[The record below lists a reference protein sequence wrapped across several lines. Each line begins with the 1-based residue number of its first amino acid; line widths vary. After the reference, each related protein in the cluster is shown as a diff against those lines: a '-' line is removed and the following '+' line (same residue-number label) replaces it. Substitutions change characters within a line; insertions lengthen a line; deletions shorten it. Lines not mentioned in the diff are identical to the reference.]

1 MNILGE
7 AALGHTNEDLAFLNQ
22 ASYLKMISGI
32 GPSPSEIQTL
42 LSHLPHLLI
51 FVTTSGISEHSPEN
65 ADVLYAYPSN
75 TADQPL
81 SPAYRLFKSRG
92 VFVTLGQ
99 LLGQVTGNEEKPKIT
114 SVVLDGN
121 MNDPGGG
128 SVSESQLIHIGYEEE
143 NGDLL
148 LLALPGNIKWP
159 RTAMQKLRPV
169 DITI

>member
-32 GPSPSEIQTL
+32 GPSPSEIQAL
-42 LSHLPHLLI
+42 LSHLPHLLM

-99 LLGQVTGNEEKPKIT
+99 LLGQVTANEEKPKIT
-114 SVVLDGN
+114 SVVMDGN

-143 NGDLL
+143 NEDLL

-159 RTAMQKLRPV
+159 RTVMQ
-169 DITI
+169 